1 MAQKYKSYSGIKGSG
16 ILINTAL
23 PLDPRQVV
31 EYKEDLIKS
40 DTWTGT
46 SVYHGMM
53 VSVLDEQAVYMYMPT
68 DPSTYA
74 YNPNEYDPTKS
85 EYWKKI
91 SSPDVQIRGYMVDII
106 KYQPDPQSE
115 PQYYNK
121 GDGQGEG
128 EKWVPNEGAE
138 PINAVNEAGKYLCL
152 EVAEDKVYI
161 NSKNLIDLDNYVTK
175 EDLDDY
181 VTKEDLDASLRNVSI
196 SYTLTSDSEYVNTTV
211 SIDETG
217 RIISSS
223 VNLVTASMINASNGI
238 DGLATAKDVYN
249 EIQKTKGN
257 IQWEDEI
264 YNENTE
270 N

>member
-16 ILINTAL
+16 ILINTTL

-31 EYKEDLIKS
+31 EYKEDLTKK

-46 SVYHGMM
+46 GVYRGMM
-53 VSVLDEQAVYMYMPT
+53 VSVLEDQAVYMYTPPT
-68 DPSTYA
+68 ET
-74 YNPNEYDPTKS
+74 YDPTKS

-91 SSPDVQIRGYMVDII
+91 SSPDVQISGQMVDII
-106 KYQPDPQSE
+106 EYQADPQSTL
-115 PQYYNK
+115 QYYNK
-121 GDGQGEG
+121 IDCHQEG

-138 PINAVNEAGKYLCL
+138 LIEDPSVVEAGKYLCL
-152 EVAEDKVYI
+152 EVGDDKVYI
-161 NSKNLIDLDNYVTK
+161 NSKNLIDLD
-175 EDLDDY
+175 DY
-181 VTKEDLDASLRNVSI
+181 VTKDELDASLRNVSI
-196 SYTLTSDSEYVNTTV
+196 SYTLTSGSEYVNTTV